1 MWKTHVTSK
10 LKPLTRKDTVEVTWK
25 QIFGRPF
32 KMCVSNVSKLRS
44 CSIEWLKWLVSK
56 LGYVPEPCSKTIPST
71 KPLLKISSRSSFKN
85 ACFLCLSFVLDAW
98 FQGKWWEI
106 LSYQILPQQFSPQ
119 VLGKGCAT
127 CIEKTPK
134 NARKV
139 LHHLQCKKTLKI
151 MGSTTYQYHLVSH
164 ISWIKHMSYLL
175 HLGSLRENRSGK
187 SIGIPAVCWLIWGG
201 IWVNYNKIPKPACFG
216 RHFGGRNIPDT
227 THPSIF
233 SDFQGV
239 SFPDSI

>member
-1 MWKTHVTSK
+1 MRLKTPKNKCEKTHVTSK

-119 VLGKGCAT
+119 VLGKGCET

-134 NARKV
+134 NARYCWWLKSCTTCDV
-139 LHHLQCKKTLKI
+139 KKPWK
-151 MGSTTYQYHLVSH
+151 
-164 ISWIKHMSYLL
+164 
-175 HLGSLRENRSGK
+175 
-187 SIGIPAVCWLIWGG
+187 
-201 IWVNYNKIPKPACFG
+201 
-216 RHFGGRNIPDT
+216 
-227 THPSIF
+227 
-233 SDFQGV
+233 
-239 SFPDSI
+239 

>member
-1 MWKTHVTSK
+1 MLDFRENDGKSYLTKSYPNSFPHKFWARGVKHV
-10 LKPLTRKDTVEVTWK
+10 LKNTQKCKV
-25 QIFGRPF
+25 
-32 KMCVSNVSKLRS
+32 
-44 CSIEWLKWLVSK
+44 
-56 LGYVPEPCSKTIPST
+56 
-71 KPLLKISSRSSFKN
+71 LLM
-85 ACFLCLSFVLDAW
+85 A
-98 FQGKWWEI
+98 
-106 LSYQILPQQFSPQ
+106 
-119 VLGKGCAT
+119 
-127 CIEKTPK
+127 
-134 NARKV
+134 KV
-139 LHHLQCKKTLKI
+139 LHHLRCKKTLKI